1 MKTCSLTE
9 AIDLKRDLKIAIVGN
24 VIGGLFVAIFF
35 VVLQFFAG
43 PGVLLML
50 WTYSPA
56 IISGLIGGFIGAV
69 IAIRRRPD
77 ERAKLVLKDSARNAF
92 WFAILALPYLGIV
105 FMFVPAWSAL
115 LCGMWLLAFW
125 FLAIVIFYVSAI
137 YYYWK

>member
-1 MKTCSLTE
+1 M
-9 AIDLKRDLKIAIVGN
+9 INLKRDAKLAIVGN
-24 VIGGLFVAIFF
+24 IIGGLCVAIFF

-43 PGVLLML
+43 PSVLLML
-50 WTYSPA
+50 STLSPA

-92 WFAILALPYLGIV
+92 WFVLLALPYLGIV
-105 FMFVPAWSAL
+105 FMFMPAWSAL

-125 FLAIVIFYVSAI
+125 FLVFAIFYVSAV